1 MKSKP
6 IYLINQ
12 QQLSMLDL
20 LVMFLVL
27 VSSAPDIIVCGIG
40 E

>member
-20 LVMFLVL
+20 LVMFVAL
-27 VSSAPDIIVCGIG
+27 VSNAPDIIVCGTG